1 MIRIENFIQ
10 LKAFARQDALILSLL
25 WIASFACVVMVPAGA
40 LGNLLALATPFIV
53 AWRLSKFR
61 DQALNGIIS
70 FRRAFA
76 YGIYIFFYA
85 SLVFALAQFAYF
97 RFLDHGSFVQTLTDS
112 MNLLMPMYE
121 QNGLSKADVTQ
132 TISQMTMLTPIQW
145 SFIFMMQN
153 ILVGFIISLPIAAIC
168 ARRMRKQNNQNF

>member
-25 WIASFACVVMVPAGA
+25 WIASFACVVMIPAGA
-40 LGNLLALATPFIV
+40 LGNLLALTTPFIV

-97 RFLDHGSFVQTLTDS
+97 RFLDHGSFAQTRS
-112 MNLLMPMYE
+112 YE

-153 ILVGFIISLPIAAIC
+153 IIVGFIISLPIAAIC
-168 ARRMRKQNNQNF
+168 ARRLKKQNNQNF